1 MLIVAD
7 DLTGAADTAGA
18 FAVAGHETVVILHR
32 ANQNVPNPNV
42 SIPNVSIPNTAIPN
56 TAIPK
61 VPSAQTAVVAI
72 DTDSRAMPESAA
84 FDATAAAVS
93 LHPRRPLFVK
103 IDSTMRGH
111 VLATVLATIA
121 GRSASGSGV
130 EPSRVVVCPA
140 FPMLGRTVV
149 RGWVCLDDVPIDNG
163 QLGPIFA
170 AVAATTDVVIADAR
184 SDADLDALVRAN
196 LDPQHPNATLWVG
209 SAGLARHVAQQM
221 GPTRGAT
228 ASQTE
233 VGGPPNRHPATKIVV
248 VVGSQH
254 QQTSA
259 QVARLRADTRIVQ
272 IDPREPGHIDEILPV
287 LIEGDGLVLTGGH
300 TARVV
305 LDALGID
312 WLRVTGEVEVGMP
325 WSLATRAGRTI
336 SIVTKAG
343 GFGNEMA
350 LRRAVEFLEQPS

>member
-1 MLIVAD
+1 MLVVAD

-18 FAVAGHETVVILHR
+18 FAVAGHRTVVILHR
-32 ANQNVPNPNV
+32 PTPNPTTQNAA
-42 SIPNVSIPNTAIPN
+42 TAN
-56 TAIPK
+56 GW
-61 VPSAQTAVVAI
+61 SARTDVVAI

-84 FDATAAAVS
+84 FDATVAAVS
-93 LHPRRPLFVK
+93 THPGRPLFVK

-111 VLATVLATIA
+111 VRATVLATIA
-121 GRSASGSGV
+121 GRSSSDLGV
-130 EPSRVVVCPA
+130 VPSRVVVCPA

-149 RGWVCLDDVPIDNG
+149 RGWVCLDNVPIESG

-170 AVAATTDVVIADAR
+170 AVAATADVVIADAR

-209 SAGLARHVAQQM
+209 SAGLARHVARQM
-221 GPTRGAT
+221 GAIDEANEVT
-228 ASQTE
+228 AAHTE
-233 VGGPPNRHPATKIVV
+233 VSGPPNRLPATKIVV

-259 QVARLRADTRIVQ
+259 QVARLRAYTRVVQ
-272 IDPREPGHIDEILPV
+272 IDPREPAHIEEILPV

-305 LDALGID
+305 LDALGIER
-312 WLRVTGEVEVGMP
+312 LRVLGEVEVGMP

-350 LRRAVEFLEQPS
+350 LRHAVEFLEQPS